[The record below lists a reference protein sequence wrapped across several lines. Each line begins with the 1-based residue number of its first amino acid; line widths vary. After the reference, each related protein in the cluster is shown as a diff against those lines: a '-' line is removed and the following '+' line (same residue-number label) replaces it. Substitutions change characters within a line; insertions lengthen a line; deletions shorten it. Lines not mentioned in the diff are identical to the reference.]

1 VEILEWNQFLAIV
14 TNLSFGLKVLLAI
27 IGTFTLSIGAVGV
40 INIMLVSVTERTREI
55 GVLKAIGARRRH
67 ILMQILFEGLV
78 LTLTGGLLGFVLAAV
93 FVKLIGSL
101 PLLGPLFQDTSGQG
115 DIHLAV
121 SMSALIISSTILTT
135 VGLIAGLIPAIR
147 AARLDPV
154 QAMRNE

>member
-1 VEILEWNQFLAIV
+1 
-14 TNLSFGLKVLLAI
+14 
-27 IGTFTLSIGAVGV
+27 VGV
-40 INIMLVSVTERTREI
+40 INIMLVSVAERTREI
-55 GVLKAIGARRRH
+55 GILKAIGARRRH

-78 LTLTGGLLGFVLAAV
+78 LTLTGGLLGFVLAAAL
-93 FVKLIGSL
+93 VKLIGSL
-101 PLLGPLFQDTSGQG
+101 PLLGPLFQDTSGQS